1 MTDTGSWVL
10 VSRRLPPYPKPNSRA
25 IESWYGLSADLDM
38 LPKTGCTGSTAY
50 CVDTGDRY
58 MFEETTDTWYPMASS
73 GGGGGSVPEGVG
85 SYTGS
90 YNVTPKASMTQI
102 LPTSNKYLKNN
113 VTVAKIPY
121 SETDNASDGTTVSI
135 AAS

>member
-1 MTDTGSWVL
+1 MMDTGSWVL
-10 VSRRLPPYPKPNSRA
+10 VSRRLPPYSRPDSKA
-25 IESWYGLSADLDM
+25 IESWCGLSADLDM

-50 CVDTGDRY
+50 CIDTGDRY

-73 GGGGGSVPEGVG
+73 GGGGSVPEGVDP
-85 SYTGS
+85 
-90 YNVTPKASMTQI
+90 TPKAAATQV
-102 LPTSNKYLKNN
+102 LPTSNKYMKNN

-121 SETDNASDGTTVSI
+121 SETENASEGTTVSI

>member
-1 MTDTGSWVL
+1 
-10 VSRRLPPYPKPNSRA
+10 
-25 IESWYGLSADLDM
+25 
-38 LPKTGCTGSTAY
+38 
-50 CVDTGDRY
+50 
-58 MFEETTDTWYPMASS
+58 MASS